1 MTYINLSQVP
11 LYRDVND
18 VLDYLIDRNCKGVI
32 NDISGTNV
40 EYELDDLIQV
50 WGNIYEKLKYER
62 TRANDQ

>member
-32 NDISGTNV
+32 NDISGNNV

-50 WGNIYEKLKYER
+50 WGNIYEKLR
-62 TRANDQ
+62 Q

>member
-40 EYELDDLIQV
+40 EYELDDFNAGL
-50 WGNIYEKLKYER
+50 G
-62 TRANDQ
+62 

>member
-1 MTYINLSQVP
+1 MTYIKLSELP

-40 EYELDDLIQV
+40 EYELDDLMQV
-50 WGNIYEKLKYER
+50 WENIYNTLKYER
-62 TRANDQ
+62 TRTNDQ